1 MIYNSFRS
9 YLYEMTARDA
19 IADIKKLKIPK
30 DIKKLKIPKDISKL
44 SSC

>member
-19 IADIKKLKIPK
+19 IADIKNLKY
-30 DIKKLKIPKDISKL
+30 LKTSQSYRAAESRVLIE
-44 SSC
+44 